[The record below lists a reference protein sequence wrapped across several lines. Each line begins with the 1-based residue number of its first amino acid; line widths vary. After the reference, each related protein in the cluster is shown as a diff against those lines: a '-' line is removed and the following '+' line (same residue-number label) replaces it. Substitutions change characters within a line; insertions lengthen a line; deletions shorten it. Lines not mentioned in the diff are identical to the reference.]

1 MSETMTDSLEIE
13 RPNVLTWPIR
23 HDDAVRSYL
32 LKTAQVGLIETRHRN
47 FISAIFREVRM
58 KIVSDPN
65 LSCQKSYPKLCDEWC
80 KTVIDS
86 HEERSTLYQK
96 AIATAD
102 QRVRST

>member
-1 MSETMTDSLEIE
+1 MADSLEIE
-13 RPNVLTWPIR
+13 RPSVLTWPMR

-32 LKTAQVGLIETRHRN
+32 LKTAQVGLIETHHRN

-86 HEERSTLYQK
+86 HEERNTLYQK
-96 AIATAD
+96 AIDTAD
-102 QRVRST
+102 QMVRFT

>member
-1 MSETMTDSLEIE
+1 MTDSLEIE
-13 RPNVLTWPIR
+13 RPSVLTWPMR

-32 LKTAQVGLIETRHRN
+32 LETAQAGLIETRHRN
-47 FISAIFREVRM
+47 FISAIFYEVRM

-86 HEERSTLYQK
+86 HEERSMLYQK

-102 QRVRST
+102 QRVRFT